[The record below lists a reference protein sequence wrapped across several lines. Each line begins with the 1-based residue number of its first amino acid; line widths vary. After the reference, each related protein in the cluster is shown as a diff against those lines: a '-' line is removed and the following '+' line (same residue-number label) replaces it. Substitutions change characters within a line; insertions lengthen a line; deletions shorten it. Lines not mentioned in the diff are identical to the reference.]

1 MNGICVTS
9 RPILEQEDAFILMNT
24 YDENL
29 EKYYLQK
36 HDDISIT
43 LHNDTQKYCAGQ
55 YNISNHTN
63 HPCQTQSKVESKYTS
78 CFHCRQKT
86 GFNPAFY
93 NADEVSETQ

>member
-43 LHNDTQKYCAGQ
+43 LHNDTQKYCAG
-55 YNISNHTN
+55 
-63 HPCQTQSKVESKYTS
+63 
-78 CFHCRQKT
+78 
-86 GFNPAFY
+86 
-93 NADEVSETQ
+93 